1 MSQCRHCWGETVT
14 GLGRWELEG
23 QALFAFDLLSTPSKT
38 WTKAGWETPKMPEN
52 KAGFPKG
59 GGAIAPILQDDPQ
72 SLEKSK
78 LR

>member
-1 MSQCRHCWGETVT
+1 MT

-23 QALFAFDLLSTPSKT
+23 QALLAFDLLSTLSQT

-52 KAGFPKG
+52 KARFPKG
-59 GGAIAPILQDDPQ
+59 GDVIAPILQDDPQ
-72 SLEKSK
+72 SLEKSE